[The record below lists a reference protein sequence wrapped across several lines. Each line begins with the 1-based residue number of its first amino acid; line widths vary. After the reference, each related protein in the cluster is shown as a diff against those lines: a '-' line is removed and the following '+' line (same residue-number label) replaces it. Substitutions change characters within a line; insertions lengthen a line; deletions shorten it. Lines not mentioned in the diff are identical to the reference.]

1 MMSLPVLALPNF
13 SIMFDVTTDA
23 SGTGIGAVLSQHDNP
38 IAFFSKKLCPRMR
51 AASTYIRELYAITEA
66 HKWAAKLLGYD
77 FEIHYK
83 TGKENCVADALSRI
97 EESHH
102 FTLYVPTFPWTQEL
116 RDFYST
122 TNEGRGWID
131 RITNEPNSLPGHHI
145 HDGLV
150 YVHNRLLIPQV
161 PSLRVKLL
169 HEYHSTTLGGHS
181 GITATIRRLN
191 SSFFWPHLKKDVT
204 RFITECV
211 TCQQT
216 KYSTQKPY
224 GLLQALPIPNQVWE
238 EISMD
243 FITNLPSSNGKTAI
257 WVIVDRLTKFAHFL
271 ALPPHST
278 AASLAN
284 LFLHQIYRLH
294 GLPKSILSDR
304 DPIFLSL
311 FWKEFDEPTSW
322 SKYLYLAEFWYNTS
336 YHSAIEMTPFQALY
350 GRPPPSIPHYTLG
363 SSQVASI
370 DITLIE
376 HQRLISL
383 LKENLRRTR
392 QRMTDQAN
400 KHRIEKEFQVDD
412 MVYLRLRI
420 YRQSS
425 VQKRDFQKLSKR
437 YFGPFKILERIGKVA
452 YRLELPTGS

>member
-1 MMSLPVLALPNF
+1 MTTLPVLALPNF
-13 SIMFDVTTDA
+13 SIVFDVTTDA
-23 SGTGIGAVLSQHDNP
+23 SGTGIGAVLSQHDKP
-38 IAFFSKKLCPRMR
+38 ITFFSKKLCPRMR

-66 HKWAAKLLGYD
+66 VKKWRQYLLGRKFRVFTDQISLKHLLTQVVQTPEQHKWAAKLLGYD

-83 TGKENCVADALSRI
+83 PGKENCVADALSRI
-97 EESHH
+97 EESQH

-161 PSLRVKLL
+161 PSLRLKLL

-224 GLLQALPIPNQVWE
+224 GMLQALPIPNQVWE

-243 FITNLPSSNGKTAI
+243 FITNLPSSNGKTTI
-257 WVIVDRLTKFAHFL
+257 WVIIDRLTKFAHFL
-271 ALPPHST
+271 SLPPHST
-278 AASLAN
+278 AASLTN
-284 LFLHQIYRLH
+284 LFLYQIYRLH
-294 GLPKSILSDR
+294 
-304 DPIFLSL
+304 
-311 FWKEFDEPTSW
+311 
-322 SKYLYLAEFWYNTS
+322 
-336 YHSAIEMTPFQALY
+336 
-350 GRPPPSIPHYTLG
+350 
-363 SSQVASI
+363 V
-370 DITLIE
+370 
-376 HQRLISL
+376 
-383 LKENLRRTR
+383 
-392 QRMTDQAN
+392 
-400 KHRIEKEFQVDD
+400 
-412 MVYLRLRI
+412 
-420 YRQSS
+420 
-425 VQKRDFQKLSKR
+425 
-437 YFGPFKILERIGKVA
+437 
-452 YRLELPTGS
+452 